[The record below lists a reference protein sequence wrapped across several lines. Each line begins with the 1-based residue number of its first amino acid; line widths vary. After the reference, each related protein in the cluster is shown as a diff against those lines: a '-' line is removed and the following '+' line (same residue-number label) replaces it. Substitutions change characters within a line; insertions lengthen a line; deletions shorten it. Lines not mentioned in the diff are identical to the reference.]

1 VVPKLIEHSNPIDFS
16 EEIMDSVELIEL
28 ERLTSPVD
36 GHLMIRMELRSKTGQ
51 ELEIQTA
58 DGPIRCQTFRFTVR
72 EQR

>member
-1 VVPKLIEHSNPIDFS
+1 
-16 EEIMDSVELIEL
+16 MDSVELIEL